1 MLLRICS
8 AADGACARIPAAHA
22 GAGFRFG
29 VAGIALAGAG
39 VGFVSIGRPIVPVVI
54 QRVRFLI
61 GGVIA
66 AGAGIVGAPALFRA
80 GGGFHLFMALQIMVV
95 RINIAAFKS
104 ARRLVAAV
112 GTDLVIHG
120 RRCTGGLGLQ
130 IPGVGLFH
138 ERMGSFAPRLITVD
152 TGAPVLV
159 GIARP
164 GAVKLVACRVSFVTL
179 VAPARFPAAHAG
191 AIARFCVGEIQRTHT
206 GVGAVAIGV
215 TEHPFVLARV
225 CAAIFAIAFPAP
237 GGVSAGG
244 LLNVAVFR
252 LYMAGVALAGM
263 GVGFISVGCPCAPVM
278 TQQVN
283 RTALSAG
290 GRYGAGRC
298 AEGTILRFG
307 V

>member
-1 MLLRICS
+1 M
-8 AADGACARIPAAHA
+8 
-22 GAGFRFG
+22 
-29 VAGIALAGAG
+29 
-39 VGFVSIGRPIVPVVI
+39 GFVSIGYPIVPVVI

-66 AGAGIVGAPALFRA
+66 AGAGIIGAPALFRA

-120 RRCTGGLGLQ
+120 RRCAGGLGLQ

-138 ERMGSFAPRLITVD
+138 ERMGSSAPRLITVD

-159 GIARP
+159 GIAQP
-164 GAVKLVACRVSFVTL
+164 GAVKLVACRVSSVTL

-191 AIARFCVGEIQRTHT
+191 AIARFCVGGIQRTYT

-225 CAAIFAIAFPAP
+225 CAAIFGIAFPAP
-237 GGVSAGG
+237 GGVCAGS
-244 LLNVAVFR
+244 LPNVAVFR

-278 TQQVN
+278 TQLVN